1 MGFPAG
7 LPVFL
12 RCRGPCDGL
21 ERVLSP
27 GWSWVPL
34 LCAPMLMMFDH
45 RYRLIGFGGAW
56 VASRRFSISGYWLLS
71 AEFGGLLDD
80 FEFNRSSTGVSSGIE
95 S

>member
-1 MGFPAG
+1 
-7 LPVFL
+7 
-12 RCRGPCDGL
+12 
-21 ERVLSP
+21 
-27 GWSWVPL
+27 
-34 LCAPMLMMFDH
+34 MMFDH

-80 FEFNRSSTGVSSGIE
+80 FEFNRSSAGVSSGIE